1 VPAGSLP
8 GGAHTQCAAPGK
20 QGITIVLSHGW
31 VGREIEVEVGVVVV
45 WGRK

>member
-1 VPAGSLP
+1 MPAGSLP
-8 GGAHTQCAAPGK
+8 GVRTHSVRPPGK
-20 QGITIVLSHGW
+20 QGITILSPGW